1 MPDIVQER
9 GNDDGLALSA
19 LLGEGGALQ
28 HVRGDGHRLSEVFL
42 VPAALKNITDV
53 SDDVVVGQGGEVR
66 SRHGC
71 RHGPSPYCQRIKRG
85 GGQAARSAARRERRP
100 SRSA

>member
-9 GNDDGLALSA
+9 GDDDGLALPP
-19 LLGEGGALQ
+19 LLGEGRPLQ
-28 HVRGDGHRLSEVFL
+28 HVRGDGHRLAEVFL

-53 SDDVVVGQGGEVR
+53 SDNVVVVQGGEVW
-66 SRHGC
+66 SCHG
-71 RHGPSPYCQRIKRG
+71 RRPFSRIKRG

-100 SRSA
+100 SRAA